1 MNLSASDIASTA
13 AQLFYLNT
21 DIREIQCCWY
31 SKVLGLVEAL
41 NALPSSAYL
50 LLLLLVL
57 FLLPNFII
65 IHTNFNSFFLFVFS
79 LFSQNSFGFFTI

>member
-31 SKVLGLVEAL
+31 SKALGLVEAL

-50 LLLLLVL
+50 LLLPLVL

>member
-21 DIREIQCCWY
+21 DIGEIQCCWY

-50 LLLLLVL
+50 LLLPLVL